1 MKKNRKKLTAKQDRR
16 LNIMTLIVLAIML
29 AVILNVASTMKPY
42 HIMKNEIAA
51 TTIRASQTV
60 VDDKKTESEK
70 AAAADNVQDVYTI
83 NSNITQNQIDSVNM
97 IFTVIGTVQEDEDKA
112 EQTAKKAKKQF
123 EPFSNQI
130 IVKRARALLN
140 KSELTFEATAI
151 SDASLVTLYHF
162 KPSKLTDFQ
171 STLVSVITKQL
182 QKGVTNTQLLNI
194 RAELQLSMNELAI
207 ASSLRAVATEIINAG
222 ITVNSFYDASV
233 TNQQRLIAQNS
244 VQPVRILQGQVI
256 VQEGQLVTDDIYRQL
271 ELVHMVKSSLN
282 WLVLL
287 GNVLMAIVIAI
298 MTFFLVYRSRR
309 EHHDVTIV
317 FMIFSAL
324 TVLSYLMLL
333 LFRFS
338 FEHRVDNLIYILP
351 VVFVPM
357 ILQLLGYR
365 ALKLLGILQIVMAA
379 VLILQSSQS
388 TFNIVYFIAYILLS
402 SLGATLILNKPKTRN
417 DLFVDSMYISL
428 FNGAAVFIIQL
439 ISAVSISTLSF
450 WWPIFYGMIGGLI
463 AFILSLGLQPLFE
476 TIFGVLSPNQLMEL
490 ASPSQPLLKRMMN
503 EAPGTYHHSLMVANL
518 AEAAVDAIG
527 GDSLYTRVA
536 CYYHDVGKMV
546 NPAFF
551 VENQY
556 GDKSPHEQL
565 TATASRD
572 IIIAHAK
579 DGVAMLQ
586 AAHFPKPIVDMAEQ
600 HHGTTVL
607 RYFYYAAQQEDA
619 SVVEATF
626 RYPGPKPQTREI
638 AVVNIAD
645 SVEAA
650 VRSMKTPSTEKMADL
665 IHSIV
670 EERLLDGQFDECEL
684 SMKDMITIKD
694 TLLKVLVGV
703 YHQRIEYPK

>member
-1 MKKNRKKLTAKQDRR
+1 MKNNRKKLTSRQEKR
-16 LNIMTLIVLAIML
+16 LNITTLIVLAMVL
-29 AVILNVASTMKPY
+29 ALILNVASTMKPY

-51 TTIRASQTV
+51 NTIRAPQTV
-60 VDDKKTESEK
+60 VDNKKTESEK
-70 AAAADNVQDVYTI
+70 EGAADNVQDVYTI

-97 IFTVIGTVQEDEDKA
+97 FFTMLGTVQEDEKKA
-112 EQTAKKAKKQF
+112 AEAAKKAKKQF
-123 EPFSNQI
+123 EPFSNQN
-130 IVKRARALLN
+130 IVNRARALLN
-140 KSELTFEATAI
+140 KSDLTFEETAI
-151 SDASLVTLYHF
+151 SDASLITLYQV

-171 STLVSVITKQL
+171 STLVSVMTKQL

-194 RAELQLSMNELAI
+194 RAELQLNMNELAI

-222 ITVNSFYDASV
+222 ITVNSFYDAAA

-282 WLVLL
+282 WFVLL
-287 GNVLMAIVIAI
+287 GNTLMGIVIAI

-309 EHHDVTIV
+309 KHHDVTIV

-324 TVLSYLMLL
+324 SSLSYLLIL
-333 LFRFS
+333 LFRFM
-338 FEHRVDNLIYILP
+338 FDQRVDNLIYVLP

-379 VLILQSSQS
+379 MLILQSSQS
-388 TFNIVYFIAYILLS
+388 TFNIVYFSAYILLS

-417 DLFVDSMYISL
+417 DLFIDSMYISL
-428 FNGAAVFIIQL
+428 FNGTVIFIIQL

-476 TIFGVLSPNQLMEL
+476 TVFGVLSPNRLMEL

-536 CYYHDVGKMV
+536 CYYHDVGKMA

-556 GDKSPHEQL
+556 GEKSLHEQL
-565 TATASRD
+565 TPTESRD

-579 DGVAMLQ
+579 DGVTMLQ
-586 AAHFPKPIVDMAEQ
+586 AAHFPQPIIDMAEQ

-607 RYFYYAAQQEDA
+607 RYFYHEARQKDETITEAA
-619 SVVEATF
+619 F
-626 RYPGPKPQTREI
+626 RYPGPKPQTKEI

-650 VRSMKTPSTEKMADL
+650 VRAMKAPSTEKMADL

-670 EERLLDGQFDECEL
+670 EQRLLDGQFDECEL
-684 SMKDMITIKD
+684 SMKDMIIVKE